1 MSNETRRNTQKT
13 VCILYLKC
21 VSWAKSGQT
30 KAHHA
35 ITSPTS
41 PVPAGQSLV
50 PLTFWPGASI
60 LQLGS
65 GAVFWATER
74 KLLDPCFFS

>member
-1 MSNETRRNTQKT
+1 MRLEGKA
-13 VCILYLKC
+13 VWILYLERP
-21 VSWAKSGQT
+21 SWVRNWET
-30 KAHHA
+30 TAHHA

-41 PVPAGQSLV
+41 PVPAGQSLA

-74 KLLDPCFFS
+74 KLLGP